1 MKKIESLKALIIE
14 DEKLIA
20 RDLANKITEIDP
32 GIQIIEIL
40 SSLKSAR
47 KWFLTNEEPD
57 LMFMDIHLNDGLS
70 FDIFKSFTIKCPVI
84 FTTAYDKY
92 AIRAFKL
99 NGIDYLLKPVN
110 EDELMMAILRA
121 RRMAS
126 LNNSIVNDHRTLA
139 FDYANP
145 IASTKKYKEK
155 FIVNYRNQWIPLNV
169 SDIALFTRNNVN
181 YITTKDGKTYTSDN
195 NTLEDVEELINPND
209 FFRANRQCIIHI
221 DCINSI
227 RPIDNQKLVIQLKDP
242 LSHLQ
247 IAISREKAPAFK
259 KWLNR

>member
-1 MKKIESLKALIIE
+1 MKKTESLKALIIE

-32 GIQIIEIL
+32 EIQIIEIL

-47 KWFLTNEEPD
+47 KWFLANEEPD
-57 LMFMDIHLNDGLS
+57 LIFMDIHLSDGLS
-70 FDIFKSFTIKCPVI
+70 FDIFKSFTISCPVI

-110 EDELMMAILRA
+110 DEELKTAIDKG
-121 RRMAS
+121 RRLAS
-126 LNNSIVNDHRTLA
+126 ANGHFAQDHQALA

-145 IASTKKYKEK
+145 IVSAKKYKER

-195 NTLEDVEELINPND
+195 TTLEDVEELINPND

-221 DCINSI
+221 DSINSI
-227 RPIDNQKLVIQLKDP
+227 RPTDNQKLVIQLKDP

-247 IAISREKAPAFK
+247 IDISREKAPAFK

>member
-1 MKKIESLKALIIE
+1 MKKTESLKALIIE

-57 LMFMDIHLNDGLS
+57 LIFMDIHLNDGLS

-99 NGIDYLLKPVN
+99 NGIDYLLKPVS
-110 EDELMMAILRA
+110 EEELSVAIEKA
-121 RRMAS
+121 RKMKAI
-126 LNNSIVNDHRTLA
+126 NSIIFNDHIALA
-139 FDYANP
+139 FDYINP
-145 IASTKKYKEK
+145 IISAKKYKEK

-169 SDIALFTRNNVN
+169 SDIALFTRDNVN
-181 YITTKDGKTYTSDN
+181 YIITRNGKTYTSDN
-195 NTLEDVEELINPND
+195 STLEDIEELINPND

-221 DCINSI
+221 NSINSI
-227 RPIDNQKLVIQLKDP
+227 RPTDNQKLIVQLKDP
-242 LSHLQ
+242 LAHLQ
-247 IAISREKAPAFK
+247 VDISREKAPAFK